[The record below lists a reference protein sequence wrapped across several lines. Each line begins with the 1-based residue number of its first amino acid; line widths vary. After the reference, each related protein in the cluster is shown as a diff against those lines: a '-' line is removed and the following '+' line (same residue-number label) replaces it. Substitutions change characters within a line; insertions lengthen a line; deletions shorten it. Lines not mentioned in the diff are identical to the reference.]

1 VDIDLRSA
9 LLQLAKGKALR
20 VRNAAG
26 STLRV
31 LEGSVWITEESNP
44 RDVVLECGQRFRL
57 AGAGLAIVE
66 AFSDASIAL
75 HD

>member
-1 VDIDLRSA
+1 MDIDLQSA
-9 LLQLAKGKALR
+9 SLRLAKGKAVR
-20 VRNAAG
+20 VRNAG

-44 RDVVLECGQRFRL
+44 RDVVLGSGQRFRL
-57 AGAGLAIVE
+57 SGRGLAIVE

-75 HD
+75 QD